1 MMMLHLLI
9 SLAYYEPPTSMATG
23 PQGIKFSTIWTA
35 VQDRNAGF
43 PLLASQERQHMG
55 RCPLS
60 AGVESPALHTHVSC
74 DTTLTLAPSSAS
86 HATPQGAP
94 TRPDGDNAHATCSTS
109 ASHRSHSL
117 SMSGTKGV
125 LTPQHTTR
133 SRASGHS
140 AHTLSAASADPSAL
154 CQRPGGLAVQVGQRP
169 SSPLANHSHLAD
181 ANNAC
186 DVQCFPASNAD
197 LSAASTPPPPF
208 SEPPLIPTA
217 GTLLSTAVEP
227 TARLRRSLAQQRFV
241 VCFSACFK
249 NQLL

>member
-1 MMMLHLLI
+1 MLHLLI
-9 SLAYYEPPTSMATG
+9 SLVAASAANETSIAYHESPSTVYA
-23 PQGIKFSTIWTA
+23 PQGFRFSTIWTA
-35 VQDRNAGF
+35 EQDRIAGF
-43 PLLASQERQHMG
+43 PLQAHRERPHMG

-60 AGVESPALHTHVSC
+60 QGVESPALHTHVSR

-86 HATPQGAP
+86 QATPQGAP

-140 AHTLSAASADPSAL
+140 AHTLSAASADSSAL
-154 CQRPGGLAVQVGQRP
+154 CQRPGGLAVQAGQRP

-227 TARLRRSLAQQRFV
+227 TARLRRSLA
-241 VCFSACFK
+241 
-249 NQLL
+249 

>member
-1 MMMLHLLI
+1 MLPLLI
-9 SLAYYEPPTSMATG
+9 CFAAASAANETSIAYYESPSMVSV
-23 PQGIKFSTIWTA
+23 PQGLRFSTIWTA
-35 VQDRNAGF
+35 VQDQTAGF
-43 PLLASQERQHMG
+43 PLQAHRERPHMG

-60 AGVESPALHTHVSC
+60 QGVESPALHTHVSR

-86 HATPQGAP
+86 QATPQGAP

-154 CQRPGGLAVQVGQRP
+154 CQRPGEAASLCMLASALRALWQTTAIAQTLTTRAACNASRP
-169 SSPLANHSHLAD
+169 SMPT
-181 ANNAC
+181 
-186 DVQCFPASNAD
+186 FPPRA
-197 LSAASTPPPPF
+197 
-208 SEPPLIPTA
+208 
-217 GTLLSTAVEP
+217 
-227 TARLRRSLAQQRFV
+227 LRRRHSSSRR
-241 VCFSACFK
+241 
-249 NQLL
+249 